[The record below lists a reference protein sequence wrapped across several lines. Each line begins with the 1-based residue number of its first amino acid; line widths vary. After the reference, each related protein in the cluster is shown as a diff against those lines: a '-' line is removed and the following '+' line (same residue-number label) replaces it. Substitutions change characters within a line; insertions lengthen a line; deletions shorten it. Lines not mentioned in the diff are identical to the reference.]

1 MNTLLTDCF
10 ITDSPIEI
18 GVFDLEMNF
27 ILCSKL
33 WLKTINADEIGV
45 IGKSYYDI
53 FPTTSVAI
61 REIHDRCLTKNLKIS
76 EIEHLTLPNGSLQ
89 CLNWKINSWK
99 NDSGEIGGLV
109 IVREDITKKLIEE
122 KYRLKAQEVAKIG
135 GWEVNLISNEVY
147 WTKIT
152 KEIHNAPEDFIPT
165 LEDGINFYKEG
176 YYREMIFAYVSEAI
190 SNGTPWNDEF
200 VILTVDGKEKWV
212 KVIGKVELVDGKAV
226 RLTGTFQDIDAEKK
240 AEINY
245 KESLERFNLAAKSAR
260 IGVWDYDIV
269 SKQLNC
275 DDNMYY
281 LFELEKGNFSNDFE
295 AWKSVIYPED
305 KERVIHEMLIS
316 LNHGKEFNTE
326 YRIQTEDGKIK
337 HIKSIAQVQHD
348 KNGVL
353 TKVIGAKWDITDHRN
368 TELKLLK
375 NKESFTGV
383 FDNSSV
389 GMALVS
395 IEGKWLKINN
405 SLSSSL
411 GYSSKELI
419 KLTFQDITHP
429 DDLITDLTL
438 LQELIDEKRDGYQ
451 IEKRY
456 YHKNGHI
463 VYVILSVT
471 KVTKIDG
478 SIAHFITQIVDITS
492 RKQAENKLKAVL
504 KITEEQNNSL
514 TNFAHIVSHNLRSH
528 STNLS
533 MLTGFLST
541 EEDEAEKKNLMGML
555 NDSTE
560 SLDETIVHL
569 NEVVNVKLNIIDK
582 LENVNISHAFNNV
595 KKSVVALVN
604 DNQVTI
610 NCTIPEAHSV
620 SAVPAYL
627 ESILLNLLTNSI
639 RYSSPTRLPVIHI
652 KTKRVKDKI
661 ILTFKDNGLG
671 IDLKKHKEKIFGMYK
686 TFHKHKDSKGVGLF
700 ITKGQMEAMNGKI
713 KVSSIVDVGTTFT
726 LYFKIN

>member
-10 ITDSPIEI
+10 ITDSPIEM
-18 GVFDLEMNF
+18 GVFDLDMNF

-33 WLKTINADEIGV
+33 WIENINADHIGV

-53 FPTTSVAI
+53 FPTTSLKIKEA
-61 REIHDRCLTKNLKIS
+61 HNRCLKDDLKIF
-76 EIEHLTLPNGSLQ
+76 EKEWFILPDGSAQ

-99 NDSGEIGGLV
+99 NNKGEIGGLI
-109 IVREDITKKLIEE
+109 IVKEDITGKEIEE

-135 GWEVNLISNEVY
+135 GWEVNLITNKVY

-152 KEIHNAPEDFIPT
+152 KEIHHTPENYMPT

-176 YYREMIFAYVSEAI
+176 YHREEIFTHISEAI
-190 SNGTPWNDEF
+190 SNGTPWNEDF
-200 VILTVDGKEKWV
+200 IIITVDGKEKWV
-212 KVIGKVELVDGKAV
+212 KVIGKAEFVDGKATK
-226 RLTGTFQDIDAEKK
+226 LTGTFQDIDAEKR

-245 KESLERFNLAAKSAR
+245 KETLERFNLAARSAR
-260 IGVWDYDIV
+260 IGVWDYDV
-269 SKQLNC
+269 VKKKLNC

-281 LFELEKGNFSNDFE
+281 LFELDKRNYSNDFE
-295 AWKSVIYPED
+295 AWKSVIYTED
-305 KERVIHEMLIS
+305 KERVIYDMLAS

-326 YRIQTEDGKIK
+326 YRIQTGNGEIK
-337 HIKSIAQVQHD
+337 YIKSIAQVQYD
-348 KNGVL
+348 SDGIL
-353 TKVIGAKWDITDHRN
+353 TKVIGANWDITDHRN
-368 TELKLLK
+368 TELRLLK

-389 GMALVS
+389 GMALVG
-395 IEGKWLKINN
+395 IDGKWLKINN

-411 GYSSKELI
+411 GYSSKELM

-429 DDLITDLTL
+429 DDLVTDLNL
-438 LQELIDEKRDGYQ
+438 LQELIAEKRDGYQ

-456 YHKNGHI
+456 YHKKGHI
-463 VYVILSVT
+463 VYVIISVT

-478 SIAHFITQIVDITS
+478 STSHFITQIVDITS

-514 TNFAHIVSHNLRSH
+514 TNFTHIVSHNLRSH

-533 MLTGFLST
+533 MLTGFLTT
-541 EEDEAEKKNLMGML
+541 EKDEEEKINLMRML
-555 NDSTE
+555 SDSTE

-569 NEVVNVKLNIIDK
+569 NEVVNVKLNVIDK
-582 LENVNISHAFNNV
+582 LENVNVLHTFNNV
-595 KKSVVALVN
+595 KKSVIALMK
-604 DNQVTI
+604 DNIVTI
-610 NCTIPEAHSV
+610 NCNIPEAHYV

-627 ESILLNLLTNSI
+627 DSILLNLLTNSI

-652 KTKRVKDKI
+652 ETKRVKDEI
-661 ILTFKDNGLG
+661 VLTFRDNGLG
-671 IDLKKHKEKIFGMYK
+671 IDLNKHKEKMFGMYK
-686 TFHKHKDSKGVGLF
+686 TFHKHKDSKGIGLF
-700 ITKGQMEAMNGKI
+700 ITKGQIEAMNGKI
-713 KVSSIVDVGTTFT
+713 NVSSIVNVGTTFT
-726 LYFKIN
+726 LYFKTN